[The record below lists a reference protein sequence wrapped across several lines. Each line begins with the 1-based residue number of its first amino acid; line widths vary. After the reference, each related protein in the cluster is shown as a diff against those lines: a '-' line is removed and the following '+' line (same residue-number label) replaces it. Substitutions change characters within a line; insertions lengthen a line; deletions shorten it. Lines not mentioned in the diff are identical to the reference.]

1 MFNKQLSIL
10 CIKLWTWN
18 LLHSLYT
25 DNSSYYYIGPMVRSR
40 SLLVVLLL
48 ARDEALELSLELALE
63 GGREDWRRVLLTP
76 ALEVPRLLL
85 MEPVLLRGDIP
96 AM

>member
-1 MFNKQLSIL
+1 MLKQLSII

-25 DNSSYYYIGPMVRSR
+25 DNSYYYIGPMVRSR

-63 GGREDWRRVLLTP
+63 GGWEDWQRVPPTP
-76 ALEVPRLLL
+76 ALEGPRLLL
-85 MEPVLLRGDIP
+85 LELVLLRGDIP
-96 AM
+96 VM

>member
-1 MFNKQLSIL
+1 MLKQLSII

-25 DNSSYYYIGPMVRSR
+25 DNSYYYIGPMVRSR

-63 GGREDWRRVLLTP
+63 GGWEDWRRVPPTP
-76 ALEVPRLLL
+76 ALEGPRLLL
-85 MEPVLLRGDIP
+85 LELVLLRGDIP
-96 AM
+96 VM